1 MSKGYPSYLTDDEWG
16 GIQWE
21 MLPSDVPPYKTV
33 YDHYNR
39 LCKRGVWEDFLNQK
53 HREKKNP

>member
-1 MSKGYPSYLTDDEWG
+1 MSKGYSIGLTDDEWG
-16 GIQWE
+16 GIQC
-21 MLPSDVPPYKTV
+21 DVPPYKTV